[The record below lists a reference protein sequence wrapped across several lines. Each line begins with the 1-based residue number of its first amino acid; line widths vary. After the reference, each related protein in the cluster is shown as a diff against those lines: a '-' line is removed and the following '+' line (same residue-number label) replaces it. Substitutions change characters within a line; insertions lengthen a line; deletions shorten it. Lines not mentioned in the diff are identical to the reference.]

1 MSEQRRDSI
10 QLPKTLDGRTF
21 CPVTRAGVFEY
32 RNDDGSIR
40 RELRRPEDVF
50 HADSMA
56 SLSQIPVT
64 LLHPAEF
71 VTDET
76 FGELAVG
83 STGDSVKQDGNFALT
98 PIKVARKDGK
108 DALAAGIRELS
119 CGYEFAGLD
128 FTPGTWNG
136 ERYDAIQRGPYTY
149 NHVALVPAGRAGDRV
164 RYMDGKHQD
173 APAVGGEGGTVKIKI
188 DGVEVEVADSVGLH
202 VARLQ
207 GRADAAESFVE
218 KMKAKKEEGEGEESD
233 DKKDCKGK
241 DGKGEKTDAVDVDK
255 VRTDAIA
262 ATRARVALETAL
274 TPHLGAE
281 YRCDGKTD
289 ADLRKDALAKLAP
302 ELDLTGKDDAYVA
315 ARLDRAIEAETTRG
329 KGYEGMRQDA
339 ANGGATGKS
348 RTDAMHDEYI
358 KELHA
363 RQNRDRGITA

>member
-10 QLPKTLDGRTF
+10 QLPTTLDGRKF
-21 CPVTRAGVFEY
+21 SPVTRCGVFEY
-32 RNDDGSIR
+32 RNDDGSVR
-40 RELRRPEDVF
+40 RELRPPEWVF
-50 HADSMA
+50 HADSLA
-56 SLSQIPVT
+56 SLAQVPVT

-71 VTDET
+71 VTDDT
-76 FGELAVG
+76 AGDLAVG
-83 STGDSVKQDGNFALT
+83 STGDSVRRDGDFVLT
-98 PIKVARKDGK
+98 PLKVWRKDAKVA
-108 DALAAGIRELS
+108 LANGIRELS
-119 CGYEFAGLD
+119 CGYGFGGLD
-128 FTPGTWNG
+128 FTPGVWNG
-136 ERYDAIQRGPYTY
+136 ERYDAIQRGPYDY
-149 NHVALVPAGRAGDRV
+149 NHVAIVPAARAGATV
-164 RYMDGKHQD
+164 WYMDGKHQD

-218 KMKAKKEEGEGEESD
+218 KMKAKHAEPDGDEGED
-233 DKKDCKGK
+233 GK
-241 DGKGEKTDAVDVDK
+241 DGKGKKKEDAAPVDADKIRADAV
-255 VRTDAIA
+255 T

-281 YRCDGKTD
+281 YRCDGKSD

-302 ELDLTGKDDAYVA
+302 ELDLAGKDDAYVA
-315 ARLDRAIEAETTRG
+315 ARLDMAIEAETTRG